1 MNALTI
7 NQAFLYGINLLVIW
21 YNCFQLKACTLKYQY
36 SILFGSRFGIQDSGF
51 KIRDSRLKNKN
62 MKMYFKKKVPDFSI
76 SKYLFTRV
84 LLQSFNFTQKFVLSY
99 AGAVHENS
107 LSVACCTFIILEVT
121 KYI

>member
-7 NQAFLYGINLLVIW
+7 NQAFSHGINLLVIW
-21 YNCFQLKACTLKYQY
+21 YNCFHLKASTLKYQY

-51 KIRDSRLKNKN
+51 KIQDSRLKNKN

-99 AGAVHENS
+99 EGAFHKNS
-107 LSVACCTFIILEVT
+107 PSVACCTFIILEVT
-121 KYI
+121 KNI